1 MVGLTTVVS
10 VANTYFQVLAAQD
23 RLRIARENVASATRI
38 LNLIKQQFAAG
49 TASDL
54 NVAQQESLVNTQRAS
69 IPPLVQ
75 IRCGRTKR
83 RSRS

>member
-1 MVGLTTVVS
+1 MS
-10 VANTYFQVLAAQD
+10 VANAYFQVLAAQD

-54 NVAQQESLVNTQRAS
+54 NVAQQESLVEHAAGIDPAARADAAAEH
-69 IPPLVQ
+69 
-75 IRCGRTKR
+75 RDA
-83 RSRS
+83 SRS